1 MNTSPVSAPPQAPQ
15 APAQPSTP
23 GHQQALFERH
33 LNNRPTNRD
42 ASTTAPAPPLPTDK
56 RRALLQR
63 LLDAHPARQHAPP
76 PKPKHPPSLGHDDLP
91 ATLPLAKPDNLQ
103 RHLTDQPSA
112 NQHGPHPGKIIAA
125 DDQHNAGE
133 SCMPMPMPLPAP
145 PGERAPWNMASQP
158 SVATQ
163 DLQLLVERLQLQ
175 LLGTKA
181 AGNSQAL
188 LHAQLPQ
195 LGPVQVRLCQL
206 GGSLQVEVQATTASI
221 RHLHGASADLL
232 ERLQR
237 LDPSQPVSLTF
248 AASSGDG
255 ERGSRNKRHVY
266 DEQWPEA

>member
-1 MNTSPVSAPPQAPQ
+1 MNTSPVSAPQQTPQAT
-15 APAQPSTP
+15 AQPSTP

-76 PKPKHPPSLGHDDLP
+76 PKPKHPPSLRHDDLTAP
-91 ATLPLAKPDNLQ
+91 LPLAKPDSLQ
-103 RHLTDQPSA
+103 RHPTCQPPA
-112 NQHGPHPGKIIAA
+112 NRHGPRPDKITAA
-125 DDQHNAGE
+125 DTEHSAGE
-133 SCMPMPMPLPAP
+133 PCMPMPLPAP
-145 PGERAPWNMASQP
+145 AGDRAPWSQAGQP
-158 SVATQ
+158 SALTQ

-181 AGNSQAL
+181 AGKSQAL

-206 GGSLQVEVQATTASI
+206 GGSLQVEVQATATSI
-221 RHLHGASADLL
+221 RHLHGASGELL